1 MKKIILF
8 TLNSCG
14 RCSSVKESL
23 NEFKIPF
30 QEFEVGEHQELWQQV
45 IDQTGNTYVPTIFVT
60 ENDDLGNDVEGF
72 IFIPG
77 KDFDTDYDLI
87 QKLKTIYYGN

>member
-1 MKKIILF
+1 MKKVILF

-14 RCSSVKESL
+14 RCVTLKEAL

-30 QEFEVGEHQELWQQV
+30 EEYEVGANPEIWQQV
-45 IDQTGNTYVPTIFVT
+45 IDQTGNTFVPTVFLTGSNEMNT
-60 ENDDLGNDVEGF
+60 EVEGF
-72 IFIPG
+72 IFVPG

-87 QKLKTIYYGN
+87 QKLREHYFGY